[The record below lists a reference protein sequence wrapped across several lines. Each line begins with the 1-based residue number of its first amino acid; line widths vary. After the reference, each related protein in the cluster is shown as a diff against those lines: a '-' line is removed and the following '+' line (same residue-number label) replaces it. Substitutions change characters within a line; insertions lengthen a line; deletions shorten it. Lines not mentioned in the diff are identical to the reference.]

1 MLKSVVFSGGWVMR
15 IKIGILVVGLALFL
29 AAPLAAHHSWTADYD
44 GGKPVSVKGV
54 VSKVEWTNPH
64 THFYV
69 DVKDEKGNVKT
80 WNFEMASTLAL
91 ERAGWSRRT
100 LPVGAEVTVG
110 GFGGRAV
117 TERAIASS
125 IVTADGKNLFVGKL
139 GQ

>member
-1 MLKSVVFSGGWVMR
+1 MLKSVAFSGGWVMR
-15 IKIGILVVGLALFL
+15 IKIGILVVGLAMFL

-125 IVTADGKNLFVGKL
+125 IVTADGKSLFVGKL

>member
-1 MLKSVVFSGGWVMR
+1 MKGTFRLIAAGLVF
-15 IKIGILVVGLALFL
+15 AA

-44 GGKPVSVKGV
+44 GSKPVTVKGV

-69 DVKDEKGNVKT
+69 DVKDANGAVKI
-80 WNFEMASTLAL
+80 WNFEMASTPAL
-91 ERAGWSRRT
+91 ERGGWTRKT
-100 LPVGAEVTVG
+100 LSVGTEVTIN
-110 GFGGRAV
+110 GFGGRTV

-125 IVTADGKNLFVGKL
+125 IVTADGKALFVGKP

>member
-1 MLKSVVFSGGWVMR
+1 MKIRVWLYMAAFALYLGG
-15 IKIGILVVGLALFL
+15 
-29 AAPLAAHHSWTADYD
+29 PLSAHHSWTADYD
-44 GGKPVSVKGV
+44 GGKPVTVKGV

-69 DVKDEKGNVKT
+69 DVKDANGTVKT

-91 ERAGWSRRT
+91 ERGGWTRKT
-100 LPVGAEVTVG
+100 LPVGTEVTIA
-110 GFGGRAV
+110 GFGGRSV

-125 IVTADGKNLFVGKL
+125 ITTADGKSLFVGKP